1 MKLCAHS
8 LKGAAG
14 YVGAGRIH
22 YGCFYI
28 IRAFYE
34 KDYLAIT
41 DKYYP
46 LVMEASI
53 EYKRFSRKLI
63 AEKNS
68 KLA

>member
-14 YVGAGRIH
+14 YVGAGRLH

-28 IRAFYE
+28 IMAYYE
-34 KDYLAIT
+34 KDYQAII

-46 LVMEASI
+46 LVMEAAI
-53 EYKRFSRKLI
+53 EYK
-63 AEKNS
+63 
-68 KLA
+68 